1 MITFVKHNLGIFIV
15 IFLSFW
21 AIRPLFHSGFF
32 PMHDDQQIA
41 RLYEFDLALKN
52 GQIPPRWVQH
62 LGFGYGFPLF
72 NFYPPLVYYFG
83 ELFYTLGFSL
93 IASTKI
99 VMGLGFVLS
108 AFFMY
113 LWAKKHFGVL
123 PGFVAAA
130 LYTYAPYHAV
140 DLYVRGALAEFF
152 SFVWIPA
159 VFWSLDNLLEK
170 KTLGWGLITGV
181 FLSLV
186 VLTHNL
192 IALPFIL
199 FFALYSLFISYLAR
213 KEFVRI
219 SLLLI
224 LSGIVSLGLT
234 AYFWLPSLLEKK
246 FTLVDDILTR
256 ELANFNLHFVCL
268 KQLWDFPW
276 GYGGSVPYCSD
287 GISFEIGKIHIVL
300 FIATIFL
307 FSFLLMRKRNI
318 EHKKIILLSLSLF
331 IISVFMTTSYSKI
344 AWDTIQPLSY
354 LQFPWRYL
362 LFVSVFSSF
371 IGGAFMYLVQRFFN
385 KKVGLYIGIFII
397 IVTIISSIGIFRP
410 ERVLQVA
417 DRNYTTNQD
426 IEWRISK
433 TSFEYV
439 PKGVATTISDVNTT
453 QLDITR
459 SEIPNQPFTVI
470 NGDIIVDV
478 LQNIPHKKTFQV
490 ASLHGG
496 TLQINTFSFPGW
508 ATYID
513 GSKVDYSDNNR
524 LKLITLDIP
533 SGNHTIQTVFEN
545 TQIRTIGNSITLI
558 TSLAV
563 LFLGII
569 SGRKA
574 YLSRSHEKIKR

>member
-1 MITFVKHNLGIFIV
+1 MKKFKKLYPVLLLVVITFV
-15 IFLSFW
+15 
-21 AIRPLFHSGFF
+21 AYMPLLQSGFF

-41 RLYEFDLALKN
+41 RLYEFDQALKN

-83 ELFYTLGFSL
+83 EIFYTLGFSL
-93 IASTKI
+93 ITSTKI
-99 VMGLGFVLS
+99 VMGLGFILS
-108 AFFMY
+108 ALFMY
-113 LWAKKHFGVL
+113 LWAKKHLGQL
-123 PGFVAAA
+123 AGFVAAA
-130 LYTYAPYHAV
+130 LYTYAPYHAT
-140 DLYVRGALAEFF
+140 DLYVRGAFAEFF

-170 KTLGWGLITGV
+170 KTVGWGLITGI

-192 IALPFIL
+192 IALPFVL
-199 FFALYSLFISYLAR
+199 FFTMYCLFILCQAR
-213 KEFVRI
+213 KEFVRTF
-219 SLLLI
+219 LLLI
-224 LSGIVSLGLT
+224 ASGVLSLGLT
-234 AYFWLPSLLEKK
+234 AFFWLPSLLEKK

-256 ELANFNLHFVCL
+256 ELASFSVHFVCL
-268 KQLWDFPW
+268 RQLWDWPW
-276 GYGGSVPYCSD
+276 GYGGSVPFCND

-300 FIATIFL
+300 FLATIVLFFFL
-307 FSFLLMRKRNI
+307 FVRKRDI
-318 EHKKIILLSLSLF
+318 EHKKIIVLCLSLLV
-331 IISVFMTTSYSKI
+331 IAIFMTTSYSKI
-344 AWDTIQPLSY
+344 VWDTIQPLSY

-362 LFVSVFSSF
+362 LLVSVFISF
-371 IGGAFMYLVQRFFN
+371 IGGVFVYLLQRLLTQRVVQ
-385 KKVGLYIGIFII
+385 YIGIFII
-397 IVTIISSIGIFRP
+397 LATIISSISIFRP
-410 ERVLQVA
+410 ERVLHVT
-417 DRNYTTNQD
+417 DKNYTTNQD

-439 PKGVATTISDVNTT
+439 PKGVATTMSDINTT
-453 QLDITR
+453 QLAITQSDI
-459 SEIPNQPFTVI
+459 PKQPFTVI
-470 NGDIIVDV
+470 SGDIAVDV
-478 LQNIPHKKTFQV
+478 VQNIPHKKTFQV
-490 ASLHGG
+490 KSLQGG

-508 ATYID
+508 TTYID
-513 GSKVDYSDNNR
+513 GGLTDYSDDNR

-545 TQIRTIGNSITLI
+545 TQIRTIGNSISLL

-574 YLSRSHEKIKR
+574 YLLRTHEKTKR

>member
-1 MITFVKHNLGIFIV
+1 MFFLRKNFGLFLVLL
-15 IFLSFW
+15 LSFW
-21 AIRPLFHSGFF
+21 AVRPLFVNGFF

-41 RLYEFDLALKN
+41 RLYELDLALKN

-72 NFYPPLVYYFG
+72 NFYPPLVYYLG

-123 PGFVAAA
+123 AGFVAAV
-130 LYTYAPYHAV
+130 LYTYSPYHAV

-170 KTLGWGLITGV
+170 KTLGWGSITGV
-181 FLSLV
+181 FLSLI

-192 IALPFIL
+192 IALPFLL
-199 FFALYSLFISYLAR
+199 FFALYSLFILYLAR

-219 SLLLI
+219 FLLLI
-224 LSGIVSLGLT
+224 LSVVVSLGLT

-256 ELANFNLHFVCL
+256 ELANFSLHFVCL

-276 GYGGSVPYCSD
+276 GYGGSLPYCND

-300 FIATIFL
+300 FIASVLL
-307 FSFLLMRKRNI
+307 FSLILMRERKI
-318 EHKKIILLSLSLF
+318 EHKKIILLSLSLLV
-331 IISVFMTTSYSKI
+331 ISIFMTTSYSKI
-344 AWDTIQPLSY
+344 VWDTIQPLSY

-371 IGGAFMYLVQRFFN
+371 IGGAFIYLVQEFFN
-385 KKVGLYIGIFII
+385 KKVGIYIGIFII
-397 IVTIISSIGIFRP
+397 IVTIISSIAIFRP

-417 DRNYTTNQD
+417 DRNYTANQD
-426 IEWRISK
+426 IEWRVSR

-439 PKGVATTISDVNTT
+439 PKGVATIMSDINTT
-453 QLDITR
+453 QLAIAR

-470 NGDIIVDV
+470 KGDAIIDV
-478 LQNIPHKKTFQV
+478 LQNISHKKTFQTT
-490 ASLHGG
+490 SLHGA

-508 ATYID
+508 TTYID
-513 GSKVDYSDNNR
+513 GSQVDYSDNNR

-533 SGNHTIQTVFEN
+533 SGKHTIQTVFEN
-545 TQIRTIGNSITLI
+545 TKTRTIGNSITLL
-558 TSLAV
+558 TSLV
-563 LFLGII
+563 LLFLGII
-569 SGRKA
+569 LGRKA
-574 YLSRSHEKIKR
+574 YFFHFHEKTKR